1 LDDWLEKKV
10 QVLIEEREPQSF
22 IKHWRSYEVGVG
34 MKMDRVKD
42 RLSYDLICGLREIQ
56 EIPGG

>member
-1 LDDWLEKKV
+1 MDDRLEKEV

-22 IKHWRSYEVGVG
+22 VKHWRGYEVGVG
-34 MKMDRVKD
+34 VKMDRVKD
-42 RLSYDLICGLREIQ
+42 RLSDHLICGLREIQ